1 MFFFNFSSKFLLL
14 LYQFQYKTQ
23 CNLDQINA
31 EIDTSTILCPKS
43 HLSQKTKKIKK
54 QTKTTFLSNPLL

>member
-31 EIDTSTILCPKS
+31 EIDTSTILWIIPPAPNPTCPKK
-43 HLSQKTKKIKK
+43 QKK
-54 QTKTTFLSNPLL
+54 